1 MSGRPESASVSVV
14 DPPPLITECPN
25 CHTRFRVGESQLQ
38 MAHGRVRCGAC
49 LAVFAG
55 VDHLLLDESAA
66 APELPG
72 QPDALDSVLA
82 ELAIDPTSTD
92 EIKVPGDDVQNPAA
106 VDTDHDWTAVS
117 VDTREF
123 DREETLEVSG
133 ARGAVSDTGK
143 ETEAGSVSEP
153 RATIEDAL
161 NDEEALRWWLED
173 ELPGEDGSAQ
183 IDDPTDSDE
192 MVVQLSQFDEVQDEE
207 LDLRSLVESM
217 EDSSNAKVLQELF
230 EQEPFDE
237 VISEPA
243 LKPDTP
249 IEPPLA
255 QPTSPEPKPAA
266 AKPAVPKP
274 AAPKTAAPGKV
285 AAPEK
290 VDPLELAQT
299 DLAASAE
306 GSANDLQ
313 AAIDKAEPL
322 VSKALANG
330 TIAAAAERMNA
341 SKAARSE
348 ATEPASRGAV
358 ALVKSPHTPKPAAPE
373 IASEAVHEESGS
385 LVTEAQAPA
394 AIPEQVRDPWAAD
407 AIAETPAEMVRG
419 IAEEMAAAGSAVDHP
434 GANSSEK
441 AGGPLQRFFGQILV
455 LRIAIALAF
464 ILLTGQILYWQFS
477 DWAKTDAMRP
487 VYAGICSV
495 IGCELPVRRSLRDL
509 QSRKLAVRS
518 HPEQDGALLVDALII
533 NEAPF
538 EQPFPII
545 ELQFMDINQQ
555 LVGSYRLEPSSYL
568 DGELAGSEVLMA
580 VRTPVHIDI
589 DIPDPGPKAVNYQLQ
604 FR

>member
-1 MSGRPESASVSVV
+1 MSGRPESAGVSVV

-133 ARGAVSDTGK
+133 ARGAVLDAGK

-230 EQEPFDE
+230 EEEPFDE

-266 AKPAVPKP
+266 VKPAVPET

-373 IASEAVHEESGS
+373 AVREEGGS

-455 LRIAIALAF
+455 LRIAITLAF

>member
-1 MSGRPESASVSVV
+1 MSVV

-230 EQEPFDE
+230 EEEPFDE

-249 IEPPLA
+249 IKPPLV

-266 AKPAVPKP
+266 VKPAVPKP

-373 IASEAVHEESGS
+373 AVREAVHEEGGS

-455 LRIAIALAF
+455 LRIAITLAF